1 MIIILFPY
9 RFNIYYFKKYQIKEL
24 KKKFKNKIEVHDIFN
39 IISKNWY
46 KGHKTKRSKFAII
59 FNSIFQWENHIKE
72 IIKFLLL
79 IQFLQILLKVSI
91 SIIYYI
97 STM

>member
-9 RFNIYYFKKYQIKEL
+9 RFNNYYFKKYQIKEL

-59 FNSIFQWENHIKE
+59 FNSIFQWR
-72 IIKFLLL
+72 II
-79 IQFLQILLKVSI
+79 LKK
-91 SIIYYI
+91 
-97 STM
+97 